1 MEIMQVSPI
10 DDIGLI
16 KEELSIMK
24 DFFTRVIQIVPDF
37 DIADPKILPY
47 GLKPHTRSVS
57 WIVEQVIVQ
66 QAKFNSAQLGV
77 KDVDFELPDTSL
89 HDCIVLQDESVS
101 YYVNIK
107 ITSSTNR
114 NKNDIAAVEK
124 LYMQYQANPNYRLI
138 YAVFRFGFDNTRI
151 SFVQESIHTFS
162 PQFLPIYVNPR
173 NDKIQA
179 NYYAPSEER
188 SREEF
193 LALLRSNSTSI
204 TLP

>member
-1 MEIMQVSPI
+1 MQATYTN
-10 DDIGLI
+10 DINLI
-16 KEELSIMK
+16 KEELSNMK

-37 DIADPKILPY
+37 DITDPKILPY

-66 QAKFNSAQLGV
+66 QAKFNATQLGV

-89 HDCIVLQDESVS
+89 HDCIVLENELEK

-107 ITSSTNR
+107 ITSSQR
-114 NKNDIAAVEK
+114 KNKNDIAAVEK
-124 LYMQYQANPNYRLI
+124 LYMQYQTNPDYRLI
-138 YAVFRFGFDNTRI
+138 YAIFRFGFNNTRI
-151 SFVQESIHTFS
+151 SFVQDSIHTFS

-179 NYYAPSEER
+179 QYYAPVEER

-193 LALLRSNSTSI
+193 LTLLRDNSTSI
-204 TLP
+204 ALP